1 MKYSKHPKFS
11 AKTIAASFPDGNISP
26 YNKSSIEIH
35 SFSVKFAVVP
45 MVSEAPRET
54 EKYND
59 WVFKLNRLA
68 SLYETKQ
75 VIVFVNDAISR
86 YSYGFKPVRY

>member
-1 MKYSKHPKFS
+1 
-11 AKTIAASFPDGNISP
+11 
-26 YNKSSIEIH
+26 
-35 SFSVKFAVVP
+35 

-68 SLYETKQ
+68 NLYETKQ
-75 VIVFVNDAISR
+75 VIVLVNDAISR
-86 YSYGFKPVRY
+86 YSYGLNPVKY